1 MVLHVIPIVQII
13 DEANRR
19 HKYRLKIKNCS
30 WPGDVVATLARA
42 TYCPVWS
49 LAATMIQIS

>member
-13 DEANRR
+13 DEANR
-19 HKYRLKIKNCS
+19 
-30 WPGDVVATLARA
+30 ATLARA